1 MILQHGYVWAGWW
14 DLTGKAGCCSLC
26 SRGTAER
33 RGWVRGKDISM
44 HIHPQLLY
52 IFTADQ
58 KTSQFPY
65 LGRYS
70 LKLLC
75 ILYSIYSTRL
85 QSTSTVE
92 GLMYPWKS
100 FFWKAF
106 RIFYFVLDTN
116 VLETA
121 DWKFTSH
128 ECEDIGHSCGDEMA
142 KPHCFMGCCHNRI
155 SRRGDNK
162 IVVTV

>member
-1 MILQHGYVWAGWW
+1 MDMCEQGG
-14 DLTGKAGCCSLC
+14 G
-26 SRGTAER
+26 
-33 RGWVRGKDISM
+33 
-44 HIHPQLLY
+44 
-52 IFTADQ
+52 
-58 KTSQFPY
+58 TSQAKQGAA
-65 LGRYS
+65 LCAAGAQQKDEDGSEGRTS
-70 LKLLC
+70 VCTSIHSCFTFSLLTRKLHNFHIWEDIALKLLC

-116 VLETA
+116 LLETA

-128 ECEDIGHSCGDEMA
+128 ECENIGHSCGNEMA
-142 KPHCFMGCCHNRI
+142 KPHCFMGYCHNRI